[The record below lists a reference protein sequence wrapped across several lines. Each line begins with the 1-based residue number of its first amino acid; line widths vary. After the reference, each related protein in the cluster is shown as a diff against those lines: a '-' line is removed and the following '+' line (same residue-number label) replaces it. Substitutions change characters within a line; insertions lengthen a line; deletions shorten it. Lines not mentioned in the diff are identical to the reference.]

1 MTLSG
6 WSCEDPPPPN
16 PPAPPPPAGAEQ
28 TLCCALDARAGHRGL
43 GGGAG
48 RSGPALLAVPAQR
61 PASCGP
67 RRFSG
72 QGHSWTGSGRHAWGR
87 QTRHPVGG
95 GGPVRRAREGQ
106 AGVTVAPTHR
116 PGADAPVSPSSTGD
130 TLGGHPAADTCWLP
144 LRPAAQQGGCTPGQT
159 RTAAAAAA
167 HTALS
172 GRDQGQDGHRPPPSP
187 EHFADC
193 LKHHFAAESGFGGLA
208 EQSPVCGEA
217 AVVPQ
222 HGRAAQRHR
231 RRAGGHSARSRPPCL
246 TGSQLTR
253 PMRTREGGSGRTQ
266 SCSFSRPRGPSP
278 AQRGR
283 VSAAFKLAPLGGG
296 GGGPIREPRVALWG

>member
-1 MTLSG
+1 M
-6 WSCEDPPPPN
+6 
-16 PPAPPPPAGAEQ
+16 
-28 TLCCALDARAGHRGL
+28 
-43 GGGAG
+43 
-48 RSGPALLAVPAQR
+48 
-61 PASCGP
+61 
-67 RRFSG
+67 
-72 QGHSWTGSGRHAWGR
+72 
-87 QTRHPVGG
+87 
-95 GGPVRRAREGQ
+95 
-106 AGVTVAPTHR
+106 APTHR

-159 RTAAAAAA
+159 GTAAAAAA
-167 HTALS
+167 QTALS

-222 HGRAAQRHR
+222 HGGAAQRHR

-283 VSAAFKLAPLGGG
+283 VLAAFKLAPLGGG
-296 GGGPIREPRVALWG
+296 KGRAHQGARGGSLGPTADPSLTPAWRRQDTGRCRPAGLWTPHGRLPPAGGDQTGRAAQGRGSRMDRAT